1 MSSRFGARRL
11 RGIDLRDLFSAAAAS
26 STSEHGLSQNGGE
39 FSATHFWVKMKL
51 KATMAK
57 LFWGHIGTLFF
68 LPWFPLRNQRDVRN
82 VLDSL
87 IPFKESNW
95 CDWILFFPWLNQFD
109 SFKESNWFRIQ
120 GLWSSVSPGANT
132 ERKMRFIFLR
142 TKIRYGIMWARF
154 KIILT

>member
-26 STSEHGLSQNGGE
+26 SSQLALRSTIETTSEHGLSQNGGE

-68 LPWFPLRNQRDVRN
+68 SP
-82 VLDSL
+82 L
-87 IPFKESNW
+87 IPFKESKG
-95 CDWILFFPWLNQFD
+95 C
-109 SFKESNWFRIQ
+109 KEC
-120 GLWSSVSPGANT
+120 A
-132 ERKMRFIFLR
+132 
-142 TKIRYGIMWARF
+142 
-154 KIILT
+154 